1 MVDKYKGWD
10 LLEELPQG
18 WAIDKTAGT
27 PLNGYV
33 FITNGK
39 SVLNGQERAL
49 LKVNKNIAVQNFKTE
64 NTNINLEKNIKKI
77 NSKDKIIDKKTANT
91 ANELARKKFQ
101 EKLLQDIRVDLMIC
115 EIEGWDKLE
124 YIQEIKN
131 LINSIG
137 VKTDEKI

>member
-1 MVDKYKGWD
+1 MKRYKYWD

-27 PLNGYV
+27 PLNGYI

-39 SVLNGQERAL
+39 SVLNGQKRAL
-49 LKVNKNIAVQNFKTE
+49 LKVNKNIITQDFKTE
-64 NTNINLEKNIKKI
+64 DANINLEKNIKKI
-77 NSKDKIIDKKTANT
+77 NSKDKIIDKKTAKT
-91 ANELARKKFQ
+91 ANELARKKFR

-124 YIQEIKN
+124 YIREIKN

-137 VKTDEKI
+137 AETDEKI